1 MNPGDSRGIHPDEE
15 LFMNNPPNRTGDSS
29 RIGPLRIN
37 KRDSASS
44 ASPASPPNV
53 PLPYPDDRPR
63 LQMRTSSSNDG
74 WPADPHRYGSPPISS
89 GSVSPADYPPAL
101 RPRDSREPRV
111 ATLAE
116 RRGNAPKPLPESP
129 GADSPTRESLAARQY
144 PRPPPVTSAAAPA
157 PVGKPPSER
166 PQSQY
171 DFRQQYFPPPQR
183 TNSRPSSA
191 RPPSTLQPP
200 QSGGINRISSTSTT
214 RAQRGSPPPPETPVV
229 GPGQQP
235 GSDIE
240 ARYAASGIAGTG
252 TLTSL
257 QTQSLA
263 AQSRAAQYA
272 GQQPV
277 QQQQPAP
284 RRPWTPTEQ
293 PGTQPH
299 GPPTVYQGADVAGE
313 EQQTPVHPVHPA
325 YSSPP
330 PQPQSYPTP
339 PPAQSQQQPQQPQY
353 RQQSPPQAQ
362 PQPQQQS
369 PIPTNALEQD
379 MDRMNLSSSPPPA
392 YSTIPGAAPANNYP
406 AEKQSNAGAGPVG
419 AAAGAA
425 AGPAM
430 AGHPA
435 LMNQAHPANSATASP
450 APSVSPQDHPAF
462 ANDPRQQAQS
472 GQSPQSAVP
481 NGHPV
486 HQQIVHQQIMSPG
499 PSSALPPASPPPLPE
514 GWMAHMDPSSG
525 QYYYIHLATQS
536 TQWEF
541 PKGPTPLNLNETP
554 MSPVGSVFSSH
565 PLASPG
571 LSALASPGLSAF
583 SKPMA
588 SPGMPMTPGFESL
601 QSPLTGFSGPPPS
614 SGVDLYKTA
623 PTNGV
628 YFGPYLRYTNMDIE
642 RGIWMG
648 SILLVTDSAQPP
660 TIHLHQSADLSPNP
674 RQLKG
679 NNIAAHQRWTFYKYE
694 VDIQMDDMSPAKW
707 TYAITSHLGCTRYE
721 FLVAGRHETNWRFI
735 ATSGNDFSVNVNANE
750 RARLGGVGF
759 VWKDIMQK
767 HNEIG
772 GFHAQLCL
780 GGQIY
785 ADRMWKEIACLK
797 QWLAISGKEARKNAP
812 WTAANQQDVSH
823 AYFHYYTSHFDQPY
837 LRESFA
843 QIPYICQIDDHD
855 IFDGFGSY
863 PDHMQ
868 FSNMFKNIGRIGIEM
883 YLLFQHHTTLDIL
896 RNVNNDTD
904 LFTITGTGWHFVK
917 YLGPGVVVV
926 GPDCRSERNPHQV
939 MAGPTYQGIFPK
951 VAMLPPSVQHCLWM
965 VAVPLIYPR
974 LETAEHIAQTVATGK
989 RAVTGTYNLLGKV
1002 TSSVA
1007 GVVGAKDFVGSGFDS
1022 VKRAVGKSGLMGN
1035 ILSPFGEF
1043 DMMDELRDQW
1053 THESKDLERTY
1064 LIRTLQGIAHQ
1075 KSLRM
1080 TFLSGSVNVCGAGL
1094 VHDPSQPSDHKTMY
1108 QLIASPSVNTPPPSY
1123 VVKLLHNSSKPL
1135 YVPANGH
1142 RSSSQP
1148 TDTKEDMMEI
1158 FQNDINGQAREHRKL
1173 MARRNYV
1180 AIVAYDP
1187 DVVPSTPFSPAGA
1200 TQGSQSKLSLAADFM
1215 VQGEGAYA
1223 NVVKYGPVIVPS
1235 LEHGR

>member
-1 MNPGDSRGIHPDEE
+1 MNPGESRALHPEGE
-15 LFMNNPPNRTGDSS
+15 LFLNSGRGEAPVVE
-29 RIGPLRIN
+29 PLRIN
-37 KRDSASS
+37 KRDSASPS
-44 ASPASPPNV
+44 SPPSA
-53 PLPYPDDRPR
+53 PLPYPDDRSRP
-63 LQMRTSSSNDG
+63 QMRTSSSNDG
-74 WPADPHRYGSPPISS
+74 RSTDSNRYGSPPAGS
-89 GSVSPADYPPAL
+89 GTMSPADYPPAL
-101 RPRDSREPRV
+101 RPRDGQPRI

-116 RRGNAPKPLPESP
+116 RRGTAPKPLPESP
-129 GADSPTRESLAARQY
+129 GIDAPDRETLAARPY
-144 PRPPPVTSAAAPA
+144 PRPPAASAPIE
-157 PVGKPPSER
+157 PN
-166 PQSQY
+166 QQY
-171 DFRQQYFPPPQR
+171 DYRQQYYPPPQ
-183 TNSRPSSA
+183 NSGS
-191 RPPSTLQPP
+191 RPPSTLQPA
-200 QSGGINRISSTSTT
+200 QNSSINRISSTASNATT
-214 RAQRGSPPPPETPVV
+214 RAQRGSPPPPETPII

-240 ARYAASGIAGTG
+240 ARYAAAGIAGTG
-252 TLTSL
+252 TLARM
-257 QTQSLA
+257 QSQSSA
-263 AQSRAAQYA
+263 AQIRA
-272 GQQPV
+272 GQYTGQRANYSQP
-277 QQQQPAP
+277 QQESQ
-284 RRPWTPTEQ
+284 RPWTPTEQ

-299 GPPTVYQGADVAGE
+299 GPPTVYQGADVVSGGQPAA
-313 EQQTPVHPVHPA
+313 QHPTH

-330 PQPQSYPTP
+330 PQSQQA
-339 PPAQSQQQPQQPQY
+339 PAVPEQQQPPS
-353 RQQSPPQAQ
+353 RVSA
-362 PQPQQQS
+362 
-369 PIPTNALEQD
+369 NALEQD
-379 MDRMNLSSSPPPA
+379 MDRMRLSSSPPPA
-392 YSTIPGAAPANNYP
+392 YSSVSGPSASNGYP
-406 AEKQSNAGAGPVG
+406 NEKQSG

-425 AGPAM
+425 AVGP
-430 AGHPA
+430 HPA
-435 LMNQAHPANSATASP
+435 TVNQPHPATAVAAVASAVASAGTSASP
-450 APSVSPQDHPAF
+450 APSASPLDHPAF
-462 ANDPRQQAQS
+462 ANDPRQQQTM
-472 GQSPQSAVP
+472 GQSPQNSVA
-481 NGHPV
+481 HDQPV
-486 HQQIVHQQIMSPG
+486 YQQAAQVLSPG
-499 PSSALPPASPPPLPE
+499 PSGPPPASPPPLPE
-514 GWMAHMDPSSG
+514 GWIAHMDPSSG
-525 QYYYIHLATQS
+525 QYYYIHLPTQS

-541 PKGPTPLNLNETP
+541 PKGPTPLNLNDTP
-554 MSPVGSVFSSH
+554 MSPVGSVYSSH

-571 LSALASPGLSAF
+571 LSAFG
-583 SKPMA
+583 KPMA
-588 SPGMPMTPGFESL
+588 SPGVPLTPGFESL
-601 QSPLTGFSGPPPS
+601 QSPMTAGFSGPPPS
-614 SGVDLYKTA
+614 SGMDLYKTA

-628 YFGPYLRYTNMDIE
+628 YFGPYLRYTNMDLE
-642 RGIWMG
+642 RGLWLG

-660 TIHLHQSADLSPNP
+660 TIHIHQSVDLSPNP

-679 NNIAAHQRWTFYKYE
+679 VNIAAHQRWTFYKYE
-694 VDIQMDDMSPAKW
+694 VDLQMDDHGPAKW

-735 ATSGNDFSVNVNANE
+735 AVSGNDFSLNVNANE
-750 RARLGGVGF
+750 RSRVGGVGF
-759 VWKDIMQK
+759 MWKDIMQK

-785 ADRMWKEIACLK
+785 ADRMWKEIPSLK
-797 QWLAISGKEARKNAP
+797 QWLCISGKEARKNAP

-823 AYFHYYTSHFDQPY
+823 AYFHYYTSHFDQPH

-863 PDHMQ
+863 PEHMQ

-939 MAGPTYQGIFPK
+939 MAGPTYQGLFPK

-965 VAVPLIYPR
+965 VSVPLIYPR

-989 RAVTGTYNLLGKV
+989 RAVTGAYNVLGKV

-1007 GVVGAKDFVGSGFDS
+1007 GVVGAKEFVGSGFDS
-1022 VKRAVGKSGLMGN
+1022 VKRAVGKSGLMGG

-1043 DMMDELRDQW
+1043 DLMDELRDQW

-1080 TFLSGSVNVCGAGL
+1080 TFLSGAVNVCGAGL
-1094 VHDPSQPSDHKTMY
+1094 VHDPAQPSDHKTMY
-1108 QLIASPSVNTPPPSY
+1108 QLIASPVVNTPPPSY
-1123 VVKLLHNSSKPL
+1123 IIKLLHSHNKPL

-1142 RSSSQP
+1142 RSNGQP

-1158 FQNDINGQAREHRKL
+1158 FQTDVTGQAREHRKL

-1187 DVVPSTPFSPAGA
+1187 EVA
-1200 TQGSQSKLSLAADFM
+1200 TAPTFGQPIIGQGQSKLSLAADFM